1 MHSSDSD
8 SAGKNNS
15 SSNTGLGDVIYGSV
29 AGVMGKYVEY
39 PFDTIKV
46 RLQTQPLTSNH
57 LAPTFKGPVDVFMKT
72 LQVEGFFGLYKG
84 ISAPLVGA
92 MIENSGLFLCYN
104 QIQWAVRSVS
114 NVGPD
119 APLSITQLSTCGFF
133 SGAIVSMVLTP
144 VELIKCKLQVQ
155 GLNKHVPT
163 LSSASSSSSING
175 GLRPTYNG
183 PLHIIK
189 TTLKT
194 EGLAGFYRGHLGTF
208 LRESGGG
215 AAWFGTYEYVCK
227 AMIERNAHKG
237 VKTKDDL
244 TPVHL
249 MGAGALAGMMFN
261 FSLFPADVIKSRQQ
275 TMDSNSTGKRGF
287 GEIAKEIY
295 ATQGIKGFYRGCGIT
310 VARSAPTSGVIF
322 MSYEL
327 LRRNFPI

>member
-1 MHSSDSD
+1 MHDSSDD
-8 SAGKNNS
+8 DTKNGVL
-15 SSNTGLGDVIYGSV
+15 TDLVYGSV
-29 AGVMGKYVEY
+29 AGVVGKFVEY

-46 RLQTQPLTSNH
+46 RLQTQPLVKDS
-57 LAPTFKGPVDVFMKT
+57 LAPTFKGPLDVFMKT
-72 LQVEGFFGLYKG
+72 LKAEGFLGLYKG

-104 QIQWAVRSVS
+104 QIQWGVRYMS
-114 NVGPD
+114 NVAPD
-119 APLSITQLSTCGFF
+119 VPLSLSQLSTCGFF

-155 GLNKHVPT
+155 GLNKHVKAST
-163 LSSASSSSSING
+163 SSSATTLKG
-175 GLRPTYNG
+175 ELRPTYNG
-183 PLHIIK
+183 PYHIIK
-189 TTLKT
+189 NTLKA

-227 AMIERNAHKG
+227 VMIDRNAHKG

-244 TPVHL
+244 TPLHL

-275 TMDSNSTGKRGF
+275 TMDPNSPGKRGF

-322 MSYEL
+322 MTYEL